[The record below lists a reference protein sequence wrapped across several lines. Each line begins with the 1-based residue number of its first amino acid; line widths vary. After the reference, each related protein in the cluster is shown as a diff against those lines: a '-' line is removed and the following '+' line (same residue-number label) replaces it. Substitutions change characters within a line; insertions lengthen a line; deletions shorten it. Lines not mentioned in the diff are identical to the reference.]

1 MKKIAKLLLC
11 SILSFSMA
19 MTSVVFA
26 SAEETQG
33 LDVEKHTKQEIYNYI
48 QQKNINLDFETQY
61 SEESSTTQPYAPGKL
76 TDETLNSALDTLNL
90 MRYIAG
96 LSEVKLSDKY
106 NEYAQA
112 GALVLAVNGTLSHQP
127 SKPEG
132 MSEELYS
139 KGYTGCS
146 KGNIAYSTYQDLN
159 RVIVQGWM
167 VDSSTSNRETV
178 GHRRWI
184 LNPTMQATGFGQVGI
199 YQTMYAHDYSTL
211 STDTVAWPAQMTP
224 IEYYDKDSPWSLTI
238 GKYISNPSDV
248 TVKLIC
254 KNTGEEWNF
263 SSDSSIDG
271 YLYVNNDYYGEPGCI
286 IFKPLGF
293 SFTDGKVYNV
303 TATGSFGT
311 VSYDVEFFRLSYMS
325 QTQKNIIFDAD
336 NGTAN
341 VVKTVN
347 ADEQLNYTP
356 ETPTKEGYTFVGWY
370 KDTDDITTEYKSGD
384 TYSQDTTYK
393 AKWAHV
399 DMLGAQGKVVVDD
412 KSGIR
417 FGTKIYDDGDEIIE
431 KGTIIIPVSLI
442 PEGESLTLDTPQIA
456 KSVGKVNYEVN
467 KEENYVTYLGTL
479 VGIEKSQFDRPI
491 TASSYVIYKDKA
503 GNQYK
508 VYSPY
513 KKGSTTV
520 NTLLN
525 SSN

>member
-1 MKKIAKLLLC
+1 MKKIARLLICSVLC
-11 SILSFSMA
+11 LSMV

-26 SAEETQG
+26 SAEEVQG

-48 QQKNINLDFETQY
+48 QQKNIDLNFKTQY
-61 SEESSTTQPYAPGKL
+61 SEEPSTTQPYAPGKL

-106 NEYAQA
+106 NEYSQA
-112 GALVLAVNGTLSHQP
+112 GALVLAVNDKLSHYPDQ
-127 SKPEG
+127 PEG
-132 MSEELYS
+132 MSDELYN
-139 KGYTGCS
+139 KGYTGCN
-146 KGNIAYSTYQDLN
+146 KGNIAYSTYYDLN
-159 RVIVQGWM
+159 RAIVDGWM
-167 VDSSTSNRETV
+167 VDKSTSNRQTV

-199 YQTMYAHDYSTL
+199 YQTMYAHDYSKL
-211 STDTVAWPAQMTP
+211 STDKVAWPAQMTP
-224 IEYYDKDSPWSLTI
+224 IEYYDKDTPWSLTI

-248 TVKLIC
+248 TVKLTC

-271 YLYVNNDYYGEPGCI
+271 YLYVNNDYYGQPGCI

-293 SFTDGKVYNV
+293 SLTDGKVYNV

-311 VSYDVEFFRLSYMS
+311 VSYDVEFFRLSYVNRR
-325 QTQKNIIFDAD
+325 NIIFDAD
-336 NGTAN
+336 NGTTS
-341 VVKTVN
+341 VVKTIN
-347 ADEQLNYTP
+347 ADEQLDYTP

-370 KDTDDITTEYKSGD
+370 KDTDDITTEYKSGA
-384 TYSQDTTYK
+384 TYTEDTTYK

-399 DMLGAQGKVVVDD
+399 DMLGAQVKAIVDD

-417 FGTKIYDDGDEIIE
+417 FGTKIYNDGDEIVE
-431 KGTIIIPVSLI
+431 KGTIILPVKLL
-442 PEGESLTLDTPQIA
+442 PEGESLTLDTPKIA
-456 KSVGKVNYEVN
+456 QSVGKVNYEVN
-467 KEENYVTYLGTL
+467 ETENYVTYLGTL
-479 VGIEKSQFDRPI
+479 VGIPRAQFDEAI
-491 TASSYVIYKDKA
+491 TASAYVIYKDKT
-503 GNQYK
+503 GNEYI

-513 KKGSTTV
+513 KKGSTTI

-525 SSN
+525 S

>member
-1 MKKIAKLLLC
+1 MKKIIKLLIS
-11 SILSFSMA
+11 SILCFSMV
-19 MTSVVFA
+19 MTSVVFV
-26 SAEETQG
+26 SAEEVQG

-48 QQKNINLDFETQY
+48 QQKNINLNLKSEY
-61 SEESSTTQPYAPGKL
+61 SEQPSTTQPYAPGKL
-76 TDETLNSALDTLNL
+76 NDETLNSALDTLNL

-106 NEYAQA
+106 NEYSQA
-112 GALVLAVNGTLSHQP
+112 GALVSAVNGKLSHYPDQ
-127 SKPEG
+127 PEG
-132 MSEELYS
+132 MSDELYN
-139 KGYTGCS
+139 KGYTGCN

-159 RVIVQGWM
+159 RVIVEGWM
-167 VDSSTSNRETV
+167 VDKSTSNRQTV

-211 STDTVAWPAQMTP
+211 STDKVAWPAQMTP
-224 IEYYDKDSPWSLTI
+224 IEYYDKDTPWSLTI
-238 GKYISNPSDV
+238 GESISNPSDV
-248 TVKLIC
+248 TVKLTC

-263 SSDSSIDG
+263 SSSDSAYG
-271 YLYVNNDYYGEPGCI
+271 YLYVNNDRYGEEGCI
-286 IFKPLGF
+286 IFKPYGF
-293 SFTDGKVYNV
+293 PLLDGSVYNV

-325 QTQKNIIFDAD
+325 QTPITVTFDAD

-341 VVKTVN
+341 VVKTVGS
-347 ADEQLNYTP
+347 DEQLDYTP

-370 KDTDDITTEYKSGD
+370 RDTDNITTEYKSGAK
-384 TYSQDTTYK
+384 YVQDTTYK

-399 DMLGAQGKVVVDD
+399 EMLGAQVKTIVDD

-417 FGTKIYDDGDEIIE
+417 FGTKIYNDGDDIVE
-431 KGTIIIPVSLI
+431 KGTIILPARLL

-456 KSVGKVNYEVN
+456 QSVGKVNYEVN
-467 KEENYVTYLGTL
+467 EAENYVTYLGTL
-479 VGIEKSQFDRPI
+479 VNVERDKFDEPI
-491 TASSYVIYKDKA
+491 TASAYVIYKDKT
-503 GNQYK
+503 GNEYI

-513 KKGSTTV
+513 KKGSTTI

-525 SSN
+525 S